1 MRHTWLPLFGL
12 LAPNTISVI
21 WLPVELAEAARV
33 SGSAELFI
41 WPSLEPHQG
50 ICDRYFTGF
59 TFFFFSRL
67 FSLSF
72 VVVVVVVVV
81 LRGLGDGLDCFLLLP
96 FFFHAE
102 MDPCCELVA
111 LTPKV
116 AADAV

>member
-1 MRHTWLPLFGL
+1 MTD
-12 LAPNTISVI
+12 IS
-21 WLPVELAEAARV
+21 R
-33 SGSAELFI
+33 GSL
-41 WPSLEPHQG
+41 
-50 ICDRYFTGF
+50 
-59 TFFFFSRL
+59 FFFSRL

-72 VVVVVVVVV
+72 VVVVVVVVVV